1 MKRIKGI
8 AASWG
13 SVKGQVKVICDP
25 KDVSKMSHGE
35 ILVAEYTNPLFTS
48 AILKASAL
56 ITDTGGKLCHGAI
69 VARELG
75 IPAVVGT
82 KKATKVLSDGM
93 DVRVDGERGEILYA

>member
-1 MKRIKGI
+1 MKKIKGI

-13 SVKGQVKVICDP
+13 KVRGRVRIICDL
-25 KDVSKMSHGE
+25 KDVSKMNRGE

-48 AILKASAL
+48 AILKASAV

-82 KKATKVLSDGM
+82 HKATKVLENGIE
-93 DVRVDGERGEILYA
+93 VRVDGKTGIIYYE